1 MVVNV
6 EVLDKDTIV
15 LRFSGIA
22 NSGSNELY
30 SIEVGLANLLA
41 LLRRIATLDRRA
53 VINIERW
60 RICSR
65 GRVCE
70 SACNQSQRG
79 EDACQ
84 EHVVLNSLEWFVQG
98 DGRETQCG

>member
-1 MVVNV
+1 MIVNF
-6 EVLDKDTIV
+6 EILDKDAIV
-15 LRFSGIA
+15 ARFAGIA
-22 NSGSNELY
+22 NSGTNELY

-41 LLRRIATLDRRA
+41 LLRRIATLDRWA
-53 VINIERW
+53 VIKIERW

-70 SACNQSQRG
+70 SACNKSQRG

-84 EHVVLNSLEWFVQG
+84 EHIVLNF
-98 DGRETQCG
+98 DGVARTW